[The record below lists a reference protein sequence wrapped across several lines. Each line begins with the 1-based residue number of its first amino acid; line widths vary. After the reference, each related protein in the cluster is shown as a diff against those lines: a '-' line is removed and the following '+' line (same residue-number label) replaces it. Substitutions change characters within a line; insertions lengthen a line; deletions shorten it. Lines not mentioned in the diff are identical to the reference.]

1 MRSLDRP
8 WVGIALATLTAWA
21 VLATSAQA
29 QSVVLAGMLGSKALL
44 VVDGS
49 APKTVGAG
57 DTHQGVKV
65 ISTTADQAVI
75 EMDGKRH
82 TLRVGESPVSTGNSG
97 PAAGRGTRI
106 VLTESGGGHFM
117 TAGQINGQSVQFM
130 VDTGATS
137 VAMSASEAERLGIK
151 YKQGQLLRMSTAN
164 GVTPGYKVKLNSVRI
179 ADVQVYDVEAVVTPQ
194 AMPFMLLGNSFL
206 SRFQMR
212 RENNV
217 MTLDRRY

>member
-1 MRSLDRP
+1 MRPLGRP
-8 WVGIALATLTAWA
+8 WVGIALAALTAWA

-65 ISTTADQAVI
+65 ISTSADQAVI

-82 TLRVGESPVSTGNSG
+82 TLRVGESPVSSGHSG
-97 PAAGRGTRI
+97 PAAGSGTRI
-106 VLTESGGGHFM
+106 VLTEGGGGHFM
-117 TAGQINGQSVQFM
+117 TAGQINGQAVQFM